1 MTIHFR
7 SSDGKGG
14 KQGGSGTPKDEGSIF
29 RSGGQTKKMAARPR
43 ISTGRQAPEPRKR
56 ST

>member
-7 SSDGKGG
+7 SSDDKGQ
-14 KQGGSGTPKDEGSIF
+14 QGSSKKDEGSIF

-56 ST
+56 SS